1 MDTEQIGFFDD
12 ETEFLKTHDKTTGKL
27 DVVKLDFVEGCAMT
41 WQDLFTGF
49 NTLYAITYSS
59 GINFVCKLVEMFDNA
74 EIIFGCEN
82 VMSYSLNEVMAF
94 QTVLIDRIR
103 TGKSKDR
110 LIDKIENGSL
120 RLYVTRKKLSHEKI
134 YLLSAEDGRK
144 RVVMGSA
151 NMSYK
156 AFGGLQRENISFI
169 DGDAAYDWY
178 MQAYNAL
185 KDDCTDEI
193 TGNAILVSDS
203 TENLD
208 ELPVSQT
215 VKIKKALAIVPE
227 ESEKENVE
235 FALDVSHL
243 SVKLQPLRPKAD
255 KKGKIL
261 LSPTTIVQM
270 RSKAKEDAER
280 ERGTRKE
287 YPQLVVNVEDKTVC
301 LNEEKLDLSP
311 SETDI
316 KNDISLF
323 LQYMDGYKMFHG
335 DYENMQKR
343 YFEFANWF
351 FCSPFMGTMRDTANR
366 YNQQILPY
374 PVFGLIYGQSKAG
387 KTTFLE
393 TLLKM
398 MIGQK
403 TKIAASEFTRKTIDG
418 LRYEVKGAPII
429 VDDLTSTRF
438 NAHAVETI
446 KNDIYGFSDH
456 NIHYPAVVISANED
470 VKAVAQ
476 EIIRRT
482 VICNVRAGLTNTEV
496 MKSNIVRKV
505 QKNISTAFYREYLC
519 RMLEAIPDLIES
531 MKDDDAESSPD
542 ILKLSSDIICD
553 IFEEYSSDDLPSYI
567 HRLSLQDY
575 FGEKVTGSNV
585 INTIKTAWNT
595 SKNQFVVDK
604 KNNKLRYNAG
614 QTYDA
619 DRIVKELPEM
629 LIPRKSRE
637 WVIMDLDEARE
648 FFDIDFKMTL
658 FDKLKG

>member
-1 MDTEQIGFFDD
+1 
-12 ETEFLKTHDKTTGKL
+12 
-27 DVVKLDFVEGCAMT
+27 
-41 WQDLFTGF
+41 
-49 NTLYAITYSS
+49 
-59 GINFVCKLVEMFDNA
+59 
-74 EIIFGCEN
+74 
-82 VMSYSLNEVMAF
+82 
-94 QTVLIDRIR
+94 
-103 TGKSKDR
+103 
-110 LIDKIENGSL
+110 
-120 RLYVTRKKLSHEKI
+120 
-134 YLLSAEDGRK
+134 
-144 RVVMGSA
+144 
-151 NMSYK
+151 
-156 AFGGLQRENISFI
+156 
-169 DGDAAYDWY
+169 
-178 MQAYNAL
+178 
-185 KDDCTDEI
+185 
-193 TGNAILVSDS
+193 
-203 TENLD
+203 
-208 ELPVSQT
+208 
-215 VKIKKALAIVPE
+215 
-227 ESEKENVE
+227 
-235 FALDVSHL
+235 
-243 SVKLQPLRPKAD
+243 
-255 KKGKIL
+255 
-261 LSPTTIVQM
+261 
-270 RSKAKEDAER
+270 
-280 ERGTRKE
+280 
-287 YPQLVVNVEDKTVC
+287 
-301 LNEEKLDLSP
+301 
-311 SETDI
+311 
-316 KNDISLF
+316 
-323 LQYMDGYKMFHG
+323 MFHG
-335 DYENMQKR
+335 DYENMQKH

-456 NIHYPAVVISANED
+456 NTNYPAVVISANED

-496 MKSNIVRKV
+496 MKSNVVRKV
-505 QKNISTAFYREYLC
+505 QKNIGTAFYREYLR
-519 RMLEAIPDLIES
+519 RMLDMLPELIES
-531 MKDDDAESSPD
+531 MKDDDSESSPD
-542 ILKLSSDIICD
+542 ILKLSSEIICD
-553 IFEEYSSDDLPSYI
+553 IFEQYSSDTLPTYI

-585 INTIKTAWNT
+585 INTIRTAWNT
-595 SKNQFVVDK
+595 SKNQFVIDK

-637 WVIMDLDEARE
+637 WVVMNLDEARE